1 MLMPRLTRR
10 EVLQV
15 GAQAATLALLPRSL
29 GARPLLVD
37 LGGAGPVPV
46 PPITDP
52 DVKALA
58 LRAVEASRAAGATY
72 ADVRLTHTYLLDFLD
87 AQDAR
92 RIAKQGQALMATDER
107 MQVGVR
113 ALVNGYWG
121 FASSAVWTPDEMTR
135 LAQAAAAQ

>member
-29 GARPLLVD
+29 GVRPLLAD

-72 ADVRLTHTYLLDFLD
+72 ADVRLTHTYLGSADTNTTH
-87 AQDAR
+87 AA
-92 RIAKQGQALMATDER
+92 AKEAKALLATDER
-107 MQVGVR
+107 MQVGV
-113 ALVNGYWG
+113 
-121 FASSAVWTPDEMTR
+121 
-135 LAQAAAAQ
+135 